1 MSSSDMT
8 DYRLRQLERKMKG
21 MQRQI
26 NLLNA
31 NQERTEA
38 ETDRRLRDLEI
49 KAAVLKGMPQKTVA
63 QIYDLSAA
71 RVSQIVKKVG

>member
-49 KAAVLKGMPQKTVA
+49 KAAVLKGLPQKTVA

>member
-1 MSSSDMT
+1 MSNSDMT
-8 DYRLRQLERKMKG
+8 DHRLRQLERKMKG

-31 NQERTEA
+31 SQERAEA

-49 KAAVLKGMPQKTVA
+49 KAAVLKGLPQKKVA
-63 QIYDLSAA
+63 EIYDLSAA

>member
-1 MSSSDMT
+1 MSNSDMT

-31 NQERTEA
+31 NQERAEA
-38 ETDRRLRDLEI
+38 ETDRRLRDLDI
-49 KAAVLKGMPQKTVA
+49 KAAVLKGLPQKKVA
-63 QIYDLSAA
+63 EIYDLSAA